1 MIAALISQVC
11 GDAILLDSAKAAV
24 FLHGLAGDIALK
36 EKGEMSLVASDVV
49 GKIHAAIMKTTERGE

>member
-1 MIAALISQVC
+1 VC